1 MNNFCTLRNQDYQK
15 DLFLTCYVSSLEAVC
30 LNTPPPR
37 PTCMLKNALR
47 EYDGQAGCPTHDSHT
62 LGMDGAKVGVLEE
75 TNKIGLGSLL
85 EGKHG
90 RSLES
95 QVTLEILGD
104 LPDQTL
110 EGELTDQE
118 IGRLLVAAD
127 LSKSDGART
136 ITVGLLHAS

>member
-1 MNNFCTLRNQDYQK
+1 
-15 DLFLTCYVSSLEAVC
+15 
-30 LNTPPPR
+30 
-37 PTCMLKNALR
+37 
-47 EYDGQAGCPTHDSHT
+47 
-62 LGMDGAKVGVLEE
+62 MDGTKIGVLKE
-75 TNKIGLGSLL
+75 TNKVGLGGLL

-95 QVTLEILGD
+95 QVTLEILSD

-127 LSKSDGART
+127 LTKSNGART
-136 ITVGLLHAS
+136 ITVGLLHASGGGGGLAGSLGGELLTGGFASGGLTSVTKDEEAKKAET